1 MRTCLTL
8 LTLALVAAFALAQD
22 PGTQAAQA
30 ALQATQM
37 AQQAAQQANDQMMQA
52 AQQANQ
58 QAMQNAQLAAQ
69 TTSCYRCGAA
79 APKFS
84 VKPGNYSS
92 TVRVKL
98 KDSTRGAVIY
108 YTTDGWTP
116 TAASTRYMGPITIDS
131 TTTLQAIAISPYGG
145 RSRVATAVY
154 TLNGV
159 PPTAL
164 VAQTVVTA
172 PNAPLNTLPSEVPNS
187 AAAPSA
193 PAKVLLARGTAVPF
207 VITSE
212 VSSKTAEVGDKIS
225 LTLAEDLK
233 AGDVVVVKKGTP
245 AVATVTEVDKTG
257 MAGTPGEVFF
267 QADSLQPGSVLIK
280 LRGTAAKEGQDNV
293 GKAMGLMFVPVVP
306 VGVFVHGKDA
316 EIKQGAS
323 FTAFVDA
330 DTLLSPAN

>member
-1 MRTCLTL
+1 MRTYLTL

-22 PGTQAAQA
+22 PGM
-30 ALQATQM
+30 QATQM

-58 QAMQNAQLAAQ
+58 QAMQNAQQAAQ
-69 TTSCYRCGAA
+69 STSCYHCGAA
-79 APKFS
+79 TPKFS
-84 VKPGNYSS
+84 VKPGAYSRAV
-92 TVRVKL
+92 TLKI

-145 RSRVATAVY
+145 RSRVVTAVY

-159 PPTAL
+159 PPTAP
-164 VAQTVVTA
+164 VAQMAVAA
-172 PNAPLNTLPSEVPNS
+172 PNAAPNEVPNS

-193 PAKVLLARGTAVPF
+193 SVKVLLARGTAVPF
-207 VITSE
+207 VIASD
-212 VSSKTAEVGDKIS
+212 VSSRTAEVGDKIS
-225 LTLAEDLK
+225 LTLAEDLT
-233 AGDVVVVKKGTP
+233 AGDVVVAKKGTP

-257 MAGTPGEVFF
+257 MAGAPGEVFF
-267 QADSLQPGSVLIK
+267 QVDSLQAGSVLIK
-280 LRGTAAKEGQDNV
+280 LHGAAAKEGQDKV
-293 GKAMGLMFVPVVP
+293 GKAFGLMFVPVVP
-306 VGVFVHGKDA
+306 VGVFVRGKDA